1 MGKNKKKKQSL
12 ISNDVIKAIHKGS
25 RELQR
30 EINGGLQFVS
40 THKVPKNKKT
50 YDRNN
55 NKKELSNELDNS
67 FAIFTNC
74 NKYFYSHI

>member
-40 THKVPKNKKT
+40 THKVHKNKKT
-50 YDRNN
+50 
-55 NKKELSNELDNS
+55 
-67 FAIFTNC
+67 
-74 NKYFYSHI
+74 